1 MPLGRYLA
9 FVGSALLALLF
20 LADWYLPKFAA
31 DPTRADV
38 DRTTIRIHATPKWPE
53 AVIIDT
59 SLPTI
64 VPPPMAAAVA
74 ARTEQPPEATFALAR
89 PATAAQPPMPETR
102 TASAAVKRKRVA
114 ERRQARPYRSSARIA
129 GYPTAG
135 FGNGWYGS
143 W

>member
-1 MPLGRYLA
+1 MPLGRYFA

-20 LADWYLPKFAA
+20 LADWYMPKLAA
-31 DPTRADV
+31 DPARADV
-38 DRTTIRIHATPKWPE
+38 DRTTIRIHARPKWPE

-74 ARTEQPPEATFALAR
+74 ARTEHPPEAAFALAR
-89 PATAAQPPMPETR
+89 PGTAAQPPMPEAR

-129 GYPTAG
+129 GYPTVG
-135 FGNGWYGS
+135 FGDAWYGS